1 MSRAV
6 SFGFISLCEK
16 ENFMDRFMTPNMGET
31 TMETLPIKTNEPAWT
46 PVGGEW
52 FSGSL
57 VAFFTNMDQEEW
69 KWLVREGGGVVLLF
83 LSCLLY

>member
-57 VAFFTNMDQEEW
+57 VTFFTNMDHAGGVVVVS
-69 KWLVREGGGVVLLF
+69 KGGGGVLWF